1 MVCGWRDHRLQVA
14 GGVQTLPQ
22 RGEQKVPEHGL
33 NLREGLQGPETRAGS
48 GHVGSAL
55 TSASERPSPAAR
67 DGGHRILGQQGG
79 SHMQGATP
87 SPNPAAT
94 WTFKGQG
101 GRRTVDESF
110 QESLETQP
118 SEGDK
123 ERRDTW
129 HPRAQRDTKGARPAH
144 PEPRNTRPE
153 RQWGRCRGRRQGGR
167 LCAEGTSGNIDSSCP
182 P

>member
-1 MVCGWRDHRLQVA
+1 MVCGWRDHRLPVA

-94 WTFKGQG
+94 M
-101 GRRTVDESF
+101 D
-110 QESLETQP
+110 
-118 SEGDK
+118 
-123 ERRDTW
+123 
-129 HPRAQRDTKGARPAH
+129 
-144 PEPRNTRPE
+144 
-153 RQWGRCRGRRQGGR
+153 
-167 LCAEGTSGNIDSSCP
+167 I
-182 P
+182 